1 MTVPG
6 IAYTELYVED
16 AHKYAARLRD
26 DWGFTLSEPD
36 SAAPGTAQVVAHQ
49 GSIRVL
55 LTSAVEADHPV
66 AAWVRRHG
74 DGVAVIALRHAD
86 RASAVAAAERA
97 LAAGGERLDG
107 ERLGAAGTDGA
118 GTDAAGTD
126 GAGPDGA
133 GTVSGFGDLALR
145 FVGPDDLLPA
155 GELPG
160 DGALLS
166 LDHVAVVVPGGQ
178 LDGSVRWAVDGLGFR
193 EVFREYVEVG
203 DQAMDSRVVQ
213 SPCGTV
219 TFTLL
224 EPDTSRASGQIDGFL
239 TAHGGAGVQ
248 HLAYATESI
257 TAAVRELGGRGV
269 AFLSTPGAY
278 YEALESRLGPTAI
291 PVAELR
297 DTHVLVDRDH
307 GGELFQIFARSTHP
321 RRTFFLELV
330 ERRGAGSFGTANI
343 KALYEAVERER
354 ATADS

>member
-26 DWGFTLSEPD
+26 DWGFTLSEPAG
-36 SAAPGTAQVVAHQ
+36 AAPGTTRLVAHQ

-55 LTSAVEADHPV
+55 LTSAVEAEHPV

-86 RASAVAAAERA
+86 AVAAAAAAERA
-97 LAAGGERLDG
+97 LDAGGGCL
-107 ERLGAAGTDGA
+107 
-118 GTDAAGTD
+118 
-126 GAGPDGA
+126 DGA

-145 FVGPDDLLPA
+145 FVGAEDLLPA

-160 DGALLS
+160 EGALLS

-178 LDGSVRWAVDGLGFR
+178 LEPAVEWAVRGLGFR

-224 EPDTSRASGQIDGFL
+224 EPDTSRAAGQIDGFL
-239 TAHGGAGVQ
+239 ESHGGAGVQ

-257 TAAVRELGGRGV
+257 TAAVRELAARGV

-278 YEALESRLGPTAI
+278 YEQLESRLGPTAI

>member
-16 AHKYAARLRD
+16 AHKYAAQLRD
-26 DWGFTLSEPD
+26 DWGFTLTAPT
-36 SAAPGTAQVVAHQ
+36 AVAPGTAQVLAHQ

-55 LTSAVEADHPV
+55 VTSAVETEHQV
-66 AAWVRRHG
+66 AEWVRRHG
-74 DGVAVIALRHAD
+74 DGVAVIALRHTDKVA
-86 RASAVAAAERA
+86 AAAAAERA
-97 LAAGGERLDG
+97 LNAGGGCL
-107 ERLGAAGTDGA
+107 
-118 GTDAAGTD
+118 
-126 GAGPDGA
+126 DGA

-145 FVGPDDLLPA
+145 FTDAVDLLPA

-160 DGALLS
+160 AGALSL
-166 LDHVAVVVPGGQ
+166 LDHVAIVVPGGQ
-178 LDGSVRWAVDGLGFR
+178 LERSVEWAVRGLGFR
-193 EVFREYVEVG
+193 EIFREYVEVG

-213 SPCGTV
+213 SPCGAV

-224 EPDTSRASGQIDGFL
+224 EPDTSRAAGQIDGFL
-239 TAHGGAGVQ
+239 AAHGGAGVQ
-248 HLAYATESI
+248 HLAWATASI
-257 TAAVRELGGRGV
+257 TDSVRELAARGV

-278 YEALESRLGPTAI
+278 YEALEGRLGPTAI
-291 PVAELR
+291 PVSELR
-297 DTHVLVDRDH
+297 ETHVLVDRDH

-330 ERRGAGSFGTANI
+330 ERRGAGTFGTANI

>member
-16 AHKYAARLRD
+16 AHKYAAQLRD
-26 DWGFTLSEPD
+26 DWGFTLSEPAQD
-36 SAAPGTAQVVAHQ
+36 APGTSQVLAHQ

-55 LTSAVEADHPV
+55 LTSAVETEHPV

-86 RASAVAAAERA
+86 GVAAASAAERA
-97 LAAGGERLDG
+97 LEAGGGCL
-107 ERLGAAGTDGA
+107 
-118 GTDAAGTD
+118 
-126 GAGPDGA
+126 DGA

-145 FVGPDDLLPA
+145 FVGPEDLLPG

-160 DGALLS
+160 EGALLS
-166 LDHVAVVVPGGQ
+166 LDHVAIVVPGGQ
-178 LDGSVRWAVDGLGFR
+178 LAPSVDWAVRGLGFR
-193 EVFREYVEVG
+193 EIFREYVEVG

-239 TAHGGAGVQ
+239 EAHGGAGVQ
-248 HLAYATESI
+248 HVAYATESI
-257 TAAVRELGGRGV
+257 TAAVRELAGRGV

-291 PVAELR
+291 PVPELR
-297 DTHVLVDRDH
+297 DTNVLVDRDH
-307 GGELFQIFARSTHP
+307 GGQLFQIFARSTHP

-330 ERRGAGSFGTANI
+330 ERRGAGTFGTANI

>member
-16 AHKYAARLRD
+16 AHKYAAQLRD
-26 DWGFTLSEPD
+26 DWGFTLYEPAA
-36 SAAPGTAQVVAHQ
+36 AAPGTAQVVAHQ
-49 GSIRVL
+49 GSVRVL
-55 LTSAVEADHPV
+55 LTSAVEAGHPV
-66 AAWVRRHG
+66 AGWVRRHG

-86 RASAVAAAERA
+86 AASAAAAAERA
-97 LAAGGERLDG
+97 VAAGAVRL
-107 ERLGAAGTDGA
+107 
-118 GTDAAGTD
+118 
-126 GAGPDGA
+126 DGA

-145 FVGPDDLLPA
+145 FTGPEDLLPP

-160 DGALLS
+160 PGALLS

-178 LDGSVRWAVDGLGFR
+178 LGDSVRWAVEGLGHR

-248 HLAYATESI
+248 HLAYATGSI
-257 TAAVRELGGRGV
+257 TAAVRELAARGV

-278 YEALESRLGPTAI
+278 YDALESRLGPTAI

-321 RRTFFLELV
+321 RRTLFLELV

>member
-16 AHKYAARLRD
+16 AHKYAAQLRD
-26 DWGFTLSEPD
+26 GWGFTLTGP
-36 SAAPGTAQVVAHQ
+36 ARTMPGTAQVLAHQ

-55 LTSAVEADHPV
+55 VTSAVDAEHRV
-66 AAWVRRHG
+66 AEWVRRHG
-74 DGVAVIALRHAD
+74 DGVAVIALRHTDGVA
-86 RASAVAAAERA
+86 AAAAAERA
-97 LAAGGERLDG
+97 LNAGGGCL
-107 ERLGAAGTDGA
+107 
-118 GTDAAGTD
+118 
-126 GAGPDGA
+126 DGA

-145 FVGPDDLLPA
+145 FTDAEDLLPA
-155 GELPG
+155 GEPPG
-160 DGALLS
+160 EGPLS
-166 LDHVAVVVPGGQ
+166 ALDHVAVVVPGGQ
-178 LDGSVRWAVDGLGFR
+178 LGPSVDWAVRGLGFR
-193 EVFREYVEVG
+193 EIFREYVEVG

-213 SPCGTV
+213 SRCGTV

-239 TAHGGAGVQ
+239 ESHGGAGVQ
-248 HLAYATESI
+248 HLAFSTASI
-257 TAAVRELGGRGV
+257 TAAVRELGARGV

-278 YEALESRLGPTAI
+278 YEALEARLGPTAI

-297 DTHVLVDRDH
+297 DTAVLVDRDH

-330 ERRGAGSFGTANI
+330 ERRGAGTFGTANI

-354 ATADS
+354 ATASS

>member
-1 MTVPG
+1 M
-6 IAYTELYVED
+6 
-16 AHKYAARLRD
+16 
-26 DWGFTLSEPD
+26 
-36 SAAPGTAQVVAHQ
+36 
-49 GSIRVL
+49 
-55 LTSAVEADHPV
+55 
-66 AAWVRRHG
+66 
-74 DGVAVIALRHAD
+74 
-86 RASAVAAAERA
+86 
-97 LAAGGERLDG
+97 
-107 ERLGAAGTDGA
+107 
-118 GTDAAGTD
+118 
-126 GAGPDGA
+126 
-133 GTVSGFGDLALR
+133 
-145 FVGPDDLLPA
+145 
-155 GELPG
+155 
-160 DGALLS
+160 S

-178 LDGSVRWAVDGLGFR
+178 LEPAVEWAVRGLGFR

-224 EPDTSRASGQIDGFL
+224 EPDTSRAAGQIDGFL
-239 TAHGGAGVQ
+239 ESHGGAGVQ

-257 TAAVRELGGRGV
+257 TAAVRELAARGV

-278 YEALESRLGPTAI
+278 YEQLESRLGPTAI

>member
-26 DWGFTLSEPD
+26 DWGFSLSEP
-36 SAAPGTAQVVAHQ
+36 ARTAPGTTQVVAHQ
-49 GSIRVL
+49 GSARVL
-55 LTSAVEADHPV
+55 VTSAVESEHQV

-74 DGVAVIALRHAD
+74 DGVAVIALRHTD
-86 RASAVAAAERA
+86 RVAAAAAAERA
-97 LAAGGERLDG
+97 LNAGGGCL
-107 ERLGAAGTDGA
+107 
-118 GTDAAGTD
+118 
-126 GAGPDGA
+126 DGA
-133 GTVSGFGDLALR
+133 GTVSGFGDLAVR
-145 FVGPDDLLPA
+145 FTGPEDLLPE

-160 DGALLS
+160 EGALLS

-178 LDGSVRWAVDGLGFR
+178 LAGSVDWAVRGLGFR

-224 EPDTSRASGQIDGFL
+224 EPDTSRAAGQIDGFL
-239 TAHGGAGVQ
+239 EAHGGAGVQ
-248 HLAYATESI
+248 HLAYATGSI
-257 TAAVRELGGRGV
+257 TAAVRELAARGV

>member
-16 AHKYAARLRD
+16 AHKYAAQLRD
-26 DWGFTLSEPD
+26 DWGFTLSEPAA
-36 SAAPGTAQVVAHQ
+36 AAPGTAQVVAHQ

-55 LTSAVEADHPV
+55 VTSVVEAEHQV

-74 DGVAVIALRHAD
+74 DGVAVVALRHTD
-86 RASAVAAAERA
+86 RVAAAAAAERA
-97 LAAGGERLDG
+97 LNAGGGCL
-107 ERLGAAGTDGA
+107 
-118 GTDAAGTD
+118 
-126 GAGPDGA
+126 DGA
-133 GTVSGFGDLALR
+133 GTVSGFGDLAVR
-145 FVGPDDLLPA
+145 FAGPEDLLPE

-160 DGALLS
+160 EGALLS

-178 LDGSVRWAVDGLGFR
+178 LAASVDWAVRGLGFR

-224 EPDTSRASGQIDGFL
+224 EPDTSRAAGQIDGFL
-239 TAHGGAGVQ
+239 EAHGGAGVQ
-248 HLAYATESI
+248 HLAYATGSI
-257 TAAVRELGGRGV
+257 TAAVRELAGRGV